1 MLWPKKDSYKVFD
14 NEKKFLRLENSPP
27 PPPITFPNGRSLSW
41 RSPGDVRG
49 LLSSRLSC
57 TSLDCHHVTPNYQKY
72 FRGTQRQFS
81 ENICSE
87 DLEFS
92 EHLL

>member
-1 MLWPKKDSYKVFD
+1 MLWPEKDSCKVFD

-27 PPPITFPNGRSLSW
+27 PPITFPNGRSLSG

-49 LLSSRLSC
+49 LLSSRFSC
-57 TSLDCHHVTPNYQKY
+57 TSLDCHHETPNYQKY

-92 EHLL
+92 KHLL